1 MSCSFDANSV
11 HVDYFYDLSC
21 YDGAMDITEATT
33 TGLSTL
39 FTVTE
44 EFSDAPATKEFPPR
58 TAPPVQGDERSGA
71 NTSSNASTNA
81 KTSVAAPIT
90 SRSRV
95 WLSLGAAL
103 LLSGIMW
110 HIFGTW
116 Q

>member
-21 YDGAMDITEATT
+21 YHGAMDITEATT
-33 TGLSTL
+33 TGISTL
-39 FTVTE
+39 FTLTE
-44 EFSDAPATKEFPPR
+44 EFTDAPATKEFPPR

-71 NTSSNASTNA
+71 NTSSSANTSA
-81 KTSVAAPIT
+81 KTSGAAPVT

-103 LLSGIMW
+103 LLSGIM
-110 HIFGTW
+110 
-116 Q
+116 